1 MTSAVDTN
9 VLVALLARTE
19 AETEAAGRALSE
31 AAVSGAVYA
40 ELLTTPGLGAPELDA
55 FLAEADLEV
64 VWSLDK
70 AVWQAAG
77 QAAGQAYTG
86 YAGRRCQKGDPGP
99 RRILADFLVGAHAA
113 ASADRL
119 LTLDPQLYRSNF
131 RALELVVPE
140 AGGSKAA
147 RGQKTA

>member
-9 VLVALLARTE
+9 VLIALLAGTG
-19 AETEAAGRALSE
+19 AETEAAQRALSE
-31 AAVSGAVYA
+31 AAARGAVLICGAVYA
-40 ELLTTPGLGAPELDA
+40 ELLATPGLTAAELDA

-64 VWSLDK
+64 AWSLDK

-77 QAAGQAYTG
+77 QAYGG
-86 YAGRRCQKGDPGP
+86 YAGRRRGQKGDPGP
-99 RRILADFLVGAHAA
+99 RRILADFLIGAHAA

-140 AGGSKAA
+140 VGG
-147 RGQKTA
+147 

>member
-9 VLVALLARTE
+9 VLVALLAGTE

-31 AAVSGAVYA
+31 AAASGAVLICGAVYA
-40 ELLTTPGLGAPELDA
+40 ELLATPGLGAPELDA
-55 FLAEADLEV
+55 FLVETDPEV
-64 VWSLDK
+64 AWSLDK

-77 QAAGQAYTG
+77 QAAGQAYAG
-86 YAGRRCQKGDPGP
+86 YAGRRGQKGDPGP
-99 RRILADFLVGAHAA
+99 RRILADFLIGAHAA

-140 AGGSKAA
+140 A
-147 RGQKTA
+147 RG